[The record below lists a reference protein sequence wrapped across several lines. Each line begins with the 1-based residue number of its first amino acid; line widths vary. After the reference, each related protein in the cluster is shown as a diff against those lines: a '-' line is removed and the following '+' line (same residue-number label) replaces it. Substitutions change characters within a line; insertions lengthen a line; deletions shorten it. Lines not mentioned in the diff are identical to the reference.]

1 MMHPLLHT
9 PYLGNGLLQQRDAI
23 IATLKQRFK
32 TYGYKQI
39 QTAALEPYDL
49 YVGNPKIGSTDDMI
63 KVVDTS
69 GKVLV
74 LRPDVTIPITQ
85 QIATTQMNG
94 SEDTRLFYIMD
105 VFSYRFEDDQKQRTQ
120 AGVEYFNN
128 RTPAGDAEV
137 IALAI
142 HILKDCGFPEFK
154 LEIGHAGFFRALLT
168 QANLSN
174 EQIVPLQTYIQTK
187 NIAEM
192 VDYLATLPIQET
204 VKQAMQYIPFLYGE
218 PNEVMEK
225 IKQHGLNGILQ
236 AELTYL
242 VNVYNSIQAYGLTDH
257 IVFNL
262 GLIND
267 MNYYSDVI
275 FQGFVNQVGKPVV
288 MGGRYDGLGDY
299 FGARIPAIGF
309 AFDVDLLLHA
319 AKQHGLLST
328 LIEEEPIAIYY
339 DVAAQKEALAIAL
352 ALRERGYAV
361 VTYST
366 NDDRQAASKE
376 TVHIICE
383 TDSYNLYHGEQAI
396 SFQHISELIQL
407 LQERG
412 S

>member
-9 PYLGNGLLQQRDAI
+9 PYLDNDLLQQRDKMV
-23 IATLKQRFK
+23 ATLKQRFK
-32 TYGYKQI
+32 TYGYQQI
-39 QTAALEPYDL
+39 QTATLEPYDL
-49 YVGNPKIGSTDDMI
+49 YVGNPKIGNTDEMI
-63 KVVDTS
+63 KVMDTS

-85 QIATTQMNG
+85 QIATAHMNVG
-94 SEDTRLFYIMD
+94 EDTRLFYIMD
-105 VFSYRFEDDQKQRTQ
+105 VFGYRFEDDQKQRTQ
-120 AGVEYFNN
+120 AGVEYFSN

-154 LEIGHAGFFRALLT
+154 LEIGHAGFFRALLA

-174 EQIVPLQTYIQTK
+174 EQIAPLQTYIQTK

-204 VKQAMQYIPFLYGE
+204 VKEAMQHIPFLYGE
-218 PNEVMEK
+218 PNEVMEG
-225 IKQHGLNGILQ
+225 IKQNGLNGIVQ

-242 VNVYNSIQAYGLTDH
+242 VDVYNSIQAYGLTDH

-275 FQGFVNQVGKPVV
+275 FQGFVNQVGNPVV

-319 AKQHGLLST
+319 AKQHGLFTT
-328 LIEEEPIAIYY
+328 LKEDEPIAVSYNISQ
-339 DVAAQKEALAIAL
+339 QKEALAIAL

-366 NDDRQAASKE
+366 NDNRQAASKE

-396 SFQHISELIQL
+396 SFQHISEVIQL